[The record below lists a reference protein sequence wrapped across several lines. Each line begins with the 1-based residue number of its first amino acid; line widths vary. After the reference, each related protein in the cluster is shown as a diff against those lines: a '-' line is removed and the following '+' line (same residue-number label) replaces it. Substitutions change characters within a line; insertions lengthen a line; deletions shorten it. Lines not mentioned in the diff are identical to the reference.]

1 VGLLAVGLAALLAG
15 PAPAQPGRG
24 FGGPGMLLRNKSVQ
38 EELKLDK
45 DQIDKAGEALKKLG
59 DDHKDDIAKLRDQNT
74 SQEDKDAIR
83 KKLAEETE
91 KIEKDVLKPEQ
102 IKRLKQIQLQMRG
115 VGAFQEEDVQKE
127 LKLTAEQK
135 DDIKTIAGDVQK
147 QVDDIRKETGRDFSK
162 FPDMM
167 KKTREVNKDGLEK
180 VNKVLNDDQKKNWKE
195 MPREPFEVKFEFR
208 APGQ

>member
-1 VGLLAVGLAALLAG
+1 MRTLCVGLLAVGLAALLAG

-91 KIEKDVLKPEQ
+91 KI
-102 IKRLKQIQLQMRG
+102 
-115 VGAFQEEDVQKE
+115 
-127 LKLTAEQK
+127 
-135 DDIKTIAGDVQK
+135 VQK

-195 MPREPFEVKFEFR
+195 MTGEPFEVKFEFR